1 MPKPLTL
8 VLRRLNRVRKI
19 VHKGDVHYCER
30 TEDGTI
36 IDNDVASLRH
46 INPITL
52 ERWLLV
58 IKAWEVVE
66 RFARWDTALPRGK
79 AAKKNDFYRGVTLR
93 LRDRKT
99 GDVVLCDILI

>member
-52 ERWLLV
+52 ERWLPGHQGVGSGRAVRSLGHGTPS
-58 IKAWEVVE
+58 WEGCQE
-66 RFARWDTALPRGK
+66 E
-79 AAKKNDFYRGVTLR
+79 
-93 LRDRKT
+93 
-99 GDVVLCDILI
+99 